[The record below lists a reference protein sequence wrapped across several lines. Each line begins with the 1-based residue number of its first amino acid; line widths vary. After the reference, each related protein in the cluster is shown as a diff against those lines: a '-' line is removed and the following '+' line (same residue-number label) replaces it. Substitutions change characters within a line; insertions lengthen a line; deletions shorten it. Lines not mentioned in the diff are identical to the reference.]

1 MRVVVN
7 KDRVDG
13 SRVRLAEVEVGDDT
27 GTVSLRARDEQIDM
41 LEEISR
47 KSEAV
52 VLRNC
57 TLELY
62 QGKYIRVAVTK
73 WGKMSKYPDQI
84 PSTPAPPTKINRD
97 RNFSLINLSM
107 VASEWVPQPQQQ
119 QHQHQ
124 RHLGPEFNAAASGS
138 QNYQLGTPQSRR
150 GRRSPRGGSQSVG
163 SGLPIH
169 GADVSGQFQVQEQ
182 HQHQHMQYPVSGSVA
197 GPQYYSMSRQHDTTP
212 HQHHLMML
220 QYRFDSRQQ
229 HQMHLYGGTAQH
241 PEAPAAMHGVSPSF
255 GIQDAR
261 SFDGGSLSSGSA
273 GHSMIPSRHGGGP
286 NPTSPRVHPLTNAA
300 PPPLSP
306 GGMNA
311 DAASFDPNTQF
322 RRMPSR

>member
-1 MRVVVN
+1 MVN

-97 RNFSLINLSM
+97 RNFSLINLSI
-107 VASEWVPQPQQQ
+107 VASEWAPQPQQQ
-119 QHQHQ
+119 QHQ

-150 GRRSPRGGSQSVG
+150 GRRSPRGGSGMPMHS
-163 SGLPIH
+163 
-169 GADVSGQFQVQEQ
+169 ADVSGQFQQQEQ
-182 HQHQHMQYPVSGSVA
+182 QQHMQYPVSGSVA
-197 GPQYYSMSRQHDTTP
+197 GPQYYSMSRQHDSTP

-229 HQMHLYGGTAQH
+229 HQMHLYGGTTQH
-241 PEAPAAMHGVSPSF
+241 PEASGAMHGVSPIF

-273 GHSMIPSRHGGGP
+273 GHSMLPSHLGGGH
-286 NPTSPRVHPLTNAA
+286 NPTSSPRLHPMTNAA

>member
-1 MRVVVN
+1 MRIVVN
-7 KDRVDG
+7 KHRVDG

-73 WGKMSKYPDQI
+73 WGKMSNYPDQI

-97 RNFSLINLSM
+97 RNFSLINLSI
-107 VASEWVPQPQQQ
+107 VASEWVPQPQQK
-119 QHQHQ
+119 QHQ
-124 RHLGPEFNAAASGS
+124 RQLGPDFNAASS
-138 QNYQLGTPQSRR
+138 SSPSYHSGTPQARR
-150 GRRSPRGGSQSVG
+150 GRRSSRGGSQSVG
-163 SGLPIH
+163 SAGPMH
-169 GADVSGQFQVQEQ
+169 VADVSGQFH
-182 HQHQHMQYPVSGSVA
+182 HQQQHMQYPASGSVA
-197 GPQYYSMSRQHDTTP
+197 GPQYYSMSHQHDSTP
-212 HQHHLMML
+212 HQQHLMML

-229 HQMHLYGGTAQH
+229 HQMHLHGGTTQH
-241 PEAPAAMHGVSPSF
+241 PEAPATMPGVSPLF

-261 SFDGGSLSSGSA
+261 SFDGGSLSSGSVS
-273 GHSMIPSRHGGGP
+273 HSMMPGHHGSGHH
-286 NPTSPRVHPLTNAA
+286 PTSPRIHPLTSAA

-306 GGMNA
+306 GAMNA
-311 DAASFDPNTQF
+311 DAASFDPNAPF
-322 RRMPSR
+322 RRMPSS